1 MWKRQRRVEEDVSKN
16 VLENYR
22 WLNELCIAKGEE
34 LVRFMVLGENDEA
47 EQLRNRL
54 VLELRM
60 LNERRD
66 AVVCAIDKVEDE
78 QLHLILTLRYLI
90 GLSWKE
96 IESRMGYSR
105 RRIQRLHVRAL
116 RQFKNKY
123 EK

>member
-1 MWKRQRRVEEDVSKN
+1 MSKN